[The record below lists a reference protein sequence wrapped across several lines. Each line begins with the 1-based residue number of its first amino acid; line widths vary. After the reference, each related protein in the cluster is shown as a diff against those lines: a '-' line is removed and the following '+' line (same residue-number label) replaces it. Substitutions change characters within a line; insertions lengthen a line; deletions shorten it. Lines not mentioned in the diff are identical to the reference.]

1 MKNLYE
7 ITYRMSQLKDELESA
22 KKENKQEAINNT
34 AKKLFEYIQDSEAL
48 TERDIQL
55 VLKDLVYQIDDINR
69 N

>member
-22 KKENKQEAINNT
+22 KKENKQEAIT
-34 AKKLFEYIQDSEAL
+34 RTTKSLFKYIQSGEAL
-48 TERDIQL
+48 TERDIQTI
-55 VLKDLVYQIDDINR
+55 LKDLVYQIDDINR